1 MVLKRSFSQPFNNME
16 FKEEIL
22 LQDTDFGGGED
33 DGLDPD
39 VVTPK
44 KKDDGGVDTVD
55 DDEVDDDLD
64 IEV

>member
-22 LQDTDFGGGED
+22 LQDSDFGGGED

-39 VVTPK
+39 KVVP
-44 KKDDGGVDTVD
+44 KKDDEEETDD
-55 DDEVDDDLD
+55 DDEVDDVD